1 MMNIDQC
8 IKKIDRYL
16 KKTNV
21 QPFIVDVPSKEI
33 LHRLVTNYNVGDNIF
48 RDASFYCKADEY
60 PKIDTLLNDVAKERR
75 CIFITGLSSF
85 LKLHGEEYVKESLQ
99 NILNMTIVGRVIFI
113 TYQCKPFLLINDP
126 RIQPRV
132 CIVDG
137 LSDNIPKII
146 FLKDGSLLSK
156 KDVLIDGIQN
166 ISFIVEE
173 SNYDLVCMKTN
184 KTNLTYP
191 KSLLFIVTINNAY
204 EVLLQYDLTTAQ
216 LKETLGNDEQWKYA
230 LSLFR
235 SKSRWEDVIDSEFGN
250 HKNLEL
256 VMPSFSDFSN
266 EKKWLFFI
274 ALHLFGA
281 KNNWCLDFASS
292 KAKSQEDLIR
302 QIYRG
307 LLDISY
313 KNSNFEDYYMSRK
326 QIVSYLKNTN
336 DEIADYCQLLL
347 SRGKEAIYYLT
358 DNSDRE
364 KEYIF
369 FLLDKYAFE
378 YTKEYIMSALKIV
391 YPDLYDYLQPFNFN
405 NDFLNTYFQSYK
417 YQKICNKVFSEFE
430 KMVIEQSE
438 KRDYNRLLP
447 KRSLKI
453 ETIRK
458 DKSMLYFVDAMGV
471 EYLSFILSVC
481 KTLKLMAKVT
491 VCSCELPSIT
501 SMNKEFLNLFDE
513 ENIVNIKEIDDI
525 KHHGKHNCNYQQT
538 KLPIHLSE
546 ELAILRRV
554 LLRIK
559 ENLLDGKVQKAILVS
574 DHGAS
579 RLAVIHE
586 TENIWEMSQKG
597 KFSGRCCLKSDTDV
611 QPDYATEA
619 GSFWA
624 LANYDRFKGGRKADV
639 EVHGGATLEEI
650 TVPVIEITHNRE
662 EIEVYLM
669 PINTTDFHLD
679 TIPEITVSYRK
690 KASVKVFVSTN
701 VQNITIRINRKIYT
715 PISMESNFYYF
726 EMPDI
731 KKAKTYIVD
740 VYTDDNR
747 IAEGLSLI
755 VKKEGASEKNLL

>member
-347 SRGKEAIYYLT
+347 SREKEAIYYLT

-405 NDFLNTYFQSYK
+405 NDFLNTYFISYK
-417 YQKICNKVFSEFE
+417 YQKI
-430 KMVIEQSE
+430 
-438 KRDYNRLLP
+438 
-447 KRSLKI
+447 
-453 ETIRK
+453 
-458 DKSMLYFVDAMGV
+458 
-471 EYLSFILSVC
+471 
-481 KTLKLMAKVT
+481 
-491 VCSCELPSIT
+491 
-501 SMNKEFLNLFDE
+501 
-513 ENIVNIKEIDDI
+513 
-525 KHHGKHNCNYQQT
+525 
-538 KLPIHLSE
+538 
-546 ELAILRRV
+546 
-554 LLRIK
+554 
-559 ENLLDGKVQKAILVS
+559 
-574 DHGAS
+574 
-579 RLAVIHE
+579 
-586 TENIWEMSQKG
+586 
-597 KFSGRCCLKSDTDV
+597 
-611 QPDYATEA
+611 
-619 GSFWA
+619 
-624 LANYDRFKGGRKADV
+624 
-639 EVHGGATLEEI
+639 
-650 TVPVIEITHNRE
+650 
-662 EIEVYLM
+662 
-669 PINTTDFHLD
+669 
-679 TIPEITVSYRK
+679 
-690 KASVKVFVSTN
+690 
-701 VQNITIRINRKIYT
+701 
-715 PISMESNFYYF
+715 
-726 EMPDI
+726 
-731 KKAKTYIVD
+731 
-740 VYTDDNR
+740 
-747 IAEGLSLI
+747 
-755 VKKEGASEKNLL
+755 